1 MTGRGRQ
8 AYRFALA
15 ALLAWAPPLAAQT
28 VANSAQPAT
37 NTTTAAPPPAS
48 DTVGPR
54 ELRNFNLGGTVT
66 RRAEPE
72 PAPTAAPV
80 TARPAP
86 RTVPAANDKGPPRQ
100 ATPRPQAAPPRP
112 SPEPGLAAPA
122 GTAVSDLAP
131 TDAAPTAPS
140 PPIVAAPALP
150 DSMTDGMAWWPLWLA
165 ALALA
170 ASGAF
175 LLWRRQQQR
184 PVTSGVGEMLERQAV
199 PAPAPSAAPPRP
211 ATPPATAPAPAA
223 RRPVN
228 PVASGGIV
236 SRGLAP
242 NLTFQFTPLRAE
254 IDGNGAALLSFE
266 LVVHNAGGAPAR
278 ELLVEALMVNAGP
291 RQDEEIGYFF
301 KNPVGRGERIA
312 LVPPMGKVTI
322 RSRVPLPAER
332 LSPLEIEGRKL
343 LVPLVAINALYRS
356 INGETQQSASF
367 LVGRGGEDGGKMAP
381 FTLDRGARAWTGLS
395 TRQHS
400 AGLQG

>member
-1 MTGRGRQ
+1 MMGRGRQ
-8 AYRFALA
+8 AYWFALA

-28 VANSAQPAT
+28 VSNSAQPAT
-37 NTTTAAPPPAS
+37 NTTTAVPPPAS
-48 DTVGPR
+48 DTIGPR

-72 PAPTAAPV
+72 PAPTSAPA

-86 RTVPAANDKGPPRQ
+86 RTVPAANEKGPPRE
-100 ATPRPQAAPPRP
+100 ATPRPQAAPPR
-112 SPEPGLAAPA
+112 STPEPGLAAPTGA
-122 GTAVSDLAP
+122 PASDVAP
-131 TDAAPTAPS
+131 TVAVPAVPAPS
-140 PPIVAAPALP
+140 IAASPVLP
-150 DSMTDGMAWWPLWLA
+150 DTTADGMAWWPWWLA

-170 ASGAF
+170 AGGAF
-175 LLWRRQQQR
+175 LLWRRQQQP

-211 ATPPATAPAPAA
+211 ATPPAIAPAPAA
-223 RRPVN
+223 QRPVN

-291 RQDEEIGYFF
+291 RQDEEIGNFF
-301 KNPVGRGERIA
+301 KNPIGRGERIA

-356 INGETQQSASF
+356 ISGEAQQSASF

-381 FTLDRGARAWTGLS
+381 FTLDRGARAWTGLN